1 MLPNFTVLTDSG
13 SIMKKET
20 KLLRHCV
27 ERTYPWYTNT
37 FKFIISTIYL
47 PFSVAKS
54 KIIW

>member
-1 MLPNFTVLTDSG
+1 MLPNFTVLTNSG

-27 ERTYPWYTNT
+27 ERTYLWYTNT